1 MILSFERICF
11 CFCVSPRRKS
21 THVLEIGFAWLMI
34 LEYAT
39 SSRAQEKRAAVNKVP
54 EQIILSEV
62 RRMVEE
68 MQALNK
74 KLEETEA
81 AIEEYFGPIDKQAEM
96 IMKMQL
102 EGEEKT
108 MKEMMK
114 AMQRQT
120 LLEKEAMEKFAKVN
134 QAGEPNQPKQ
144 SADEEKA
151 ANS

>member
-1 MILSFERICF
+1 MNKLIEFGRKALFYARVLSGYEERRIRSF
-11 CFCVSPRRKS
+11 RLQ
-21 THVLEIGFAWLMI
+21 LENRIKQ
-34 LEYAT
+34 
-39 SSRAQEKRAAVNKVP
+39 AQEKRAAVNKVP